1 MSTTNSPIAFAI
13 FTDEFDMSSFT
24 CMKCD
29 LASFE
34 SVRQFTTALDEFRCE
49 RPIDRFVCNAAV
61 YQPSLAAAKWT
72 EDNIEQQ
79 MQINFLSHFLM
90 ASLVVSSRCTQFM
103 IDESHSNLL
112 FIARFPKCAVQ

>member
-1 MSTTNSPIAFAI
+1 
-13 FTDEFDMSSFT
+13 MSSFT

-34 SVRQFTTALDEFRCE
+34 SVRQFTAALDEFRCE

-90 ASLVVSSRCTQFM
+90 ASLVVSSRCKQFM
-103 IDESHSNLL
+103 MDESHSNFL